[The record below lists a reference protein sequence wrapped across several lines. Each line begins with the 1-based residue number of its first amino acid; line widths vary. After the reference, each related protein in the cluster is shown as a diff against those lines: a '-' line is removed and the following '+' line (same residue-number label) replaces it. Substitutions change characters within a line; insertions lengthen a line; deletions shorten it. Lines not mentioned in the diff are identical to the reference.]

1 MPVLS
6 IPEFAPFR
14 VEVPSSAFVPALPPV
29 LVLPNT
35 DGFASVDFEE
45 AARQGVRVAELRTVH
60 DKTQP
65 KTRVK
70 RTLGSAEG
78 KSPQDPKQSKARRMK
93 ARGGAEGKFPQVPTQ
108 PKARVKK
115 AWGGAEGKA
124 PQAPT
129 QPKARAM
136 GGVEQKPSPDE
147 PQAQKR
153 GKKALNSAER
163 FSRPLG
169 IIGWTALDKFQ
180 HVKASPLHLW
190 IKSDRYPQLGGTS
203 SFTPAV
209 PVLKAL
215 LPVKLSSALPHSLT
229 YLECGYINPSL
240 PLDRCRVLLPN
251 LSSWQC
257 HQFLC
262 HALGFLCTECH
273 IWLETEPALQAHA
286 LECEQQK
293 GE

>member
-6 IPEFAPFR
+6 IPEFALFR

-29 LVLPNT
+29 LPNK
-35 DGFASVDFEE
+35 DGFSSVDFEE
-45 AARQGVRVAELRTVH
+45 AARQGVRVAELRAAH

-70 RTLGSAEG
+70 KTLGSAEG
-78 KSPQDPKQSKARRMK
+78 KSPQ
-93 ARGGAEGKFPQVPTQ
+93 FPTQ
-108 PKARVKK
+108 PKAC
-115 AWGGAEGKA
+115 
-124 PQAPT
+124 
-129 QPKARAM
+129 AM
-136 GGVEQKPSPDE
+136 GGVEQTPPPDE

-190 IKSDRYPQLGGTS
+190 IKSDRYPQLGVTS

-215 LPVKLSSALPHSLT
+215 LPVKPSSALPHSLT
-229 YLECGYINPSL
+229 YLECGYVTPSL
-240 PLDRCRVLLPN
+240 PLERCRVLLPN

-262 HALGFLCTECH
+262 HALGFLCTKCH

>member
-6 IPEFAPFR
+6 IPEFALFR

-29 LVLPNT
+29 LPNK
-35 DGFASVDFEE
+35 DGFSSVDFEE
-45 AARQGVRVAELRTVH
+45 AARQGVRVAELRAAQ

-70 RTLGSAEG
+70 KTLGSAEG
-78 KSPQDPKQSKARRMK
+78 RSPQDPKQPKARVKK
-93 ARGGAEGKFPQVPTQ
+93 ARGGAEGKSPQFPTQ

-115 AWGGAEGKA
+115 ARGGAEGKS
-124 PQAPT
+124 PQFPT
-129 QPKARAM
+129 QPKACAI
-136 GGVEQKPSPDE
+136 GGVEQTPPPDE

-190 IKSDRYPQLGGTS
+190 IKSDRYPQLGVTS

-215 LPVKLSSALPHSLT
+215 LPVKPSSALPHSLT
-229 YLECGYINPSL
+229 YLECGYVTPSL
-240 PLDRCRVLLPN
+240 PLERCRVLLPN

-262 HALGFLCTECH
+262 HALGFLCTKCH

-286 LECEQQK
+286 LECEQQR

>member
-14 VEVPSSAFVPALPPV
+14 VEVPSSAFVPALPSV
-29 LVLPNT
+29 LVLPNK
-35 DGFASVDFEE
+35 DGFSSVDFEE
-45 AARQGVRVAELRTVH
+45 AARQGVRVAELRAVH

-70 RTLGSAEG
+70 KTLGSAER
-78 KSPQDPKQSKARRMK
+78 KSPQDPKQPKARVK
-93 ARGGAEGKFPQVPTQ
+93 KVRGGAEGTSPQVPTQ

-115 AWGGAEGKA
+115 ARGGAEGKS
-124 PQAPT
+124 PQVPT
-129 QPKARAM
+129 QPKAQVM
-136 GGVEQKPSPDE
+136 GGVVQKPPPDK
-147 PQAQKR
+147 PQSQKR

-169 IIGWTALDKFQ
+169 ITGWTALDKFQ
-180 HVKASPLHLW
+180 LVKASPLHLW
-190 IKSDRYPQLGGTS
+190 IKTDRYPQLEGTS
-203 SFTPAV
+203 PFTPAV

-215 LPVKLSSALPHSLT
+215 LPVKPSSALPHSLT
-229 YLECGYINPSL
+229 YLECGYVSPSL

-273 IWLETEPALQAHA
+273 NWLETEPALQAHA

-293 GE
+293 GD

>member
-93 ARGGAEGKFPQVPTQ
+93 AR
-108 PKARVKK
+108 
-115 AWGGAEGKA
+115 GGAEGKA